1 MISTSAIKLKLGPI
15 KWLLAIF
22 AFNLYLLWKQ
32 YAVPKHKNPHDYA
45 YLTNPGHSV
54 CGKSPVSLLIMVTS
68 GLHHHDRRNAIRDTW
83 GAPTNLEKHS
93 AKIIFLMGTTVSRDS
108 DLEADLAE
116 EISENHDVVREDFLD
131 SYKNLTLKTLAG
143 IKWADQYCAQ
153 AEFVMK
159 TDDDMFIN
167 LDNILEYLN
176 REFGDGASEKVITG
190 CVKNDPNGPHKPL
203 SAGGQPVPALP
214 FKSVHPLFMA
224 GAGYVISGDLLSP
237 LYTASLDIT
246 LVKVEDAFL
255 TGYCARKV
263 GGVRKIHSDKFSCG
277 ELVNL
282 DCDMKARFTGHKVTP
297 SRMKRIH
304 DAIISG
310 GCPS

>member
-1 MISTSAIKLKLGPI
+1 MTMHIWPTLVILSVVSLQFHYWLWSHLVSTIMTGGMPSETPGVHQLTWYLSLNTWILCV
-15 KWLLAIF
+15 IF
-22 AFNLYLLWKQ
+22 ALQ
-32 YAVPKHKNPHDYA
+32 
-45 YLTNPGHSV
+45 
-54 CGKSPVSLLIMVTS
+54 
-68 GLHHHDRRNAIRDTW
+68 
-83 GAPTNLEKHS
+83 EKHS
-93 AKIIFLMGTTVSRDS
+93 AKIIFLMGTTVSTDS

-224 GAGYVISGDLLSP
+224 GAGYVISGKS
-237 LYTASLDIT
+237 S
-246 LVKVEDAFL
+246 
-255 TGYCARKV
+255 
-263 GGVRKIHSDKFSCG
+263 
-277 ELVNL
+277 
-282 DCDMKARFTGHKVTP
+282 
-297 SRMKRIH
+297 
-304 DAIISG
+304 
-310 GCPS
+310 